1 MLRCDDTVRLGYL
14 RHLLAAFD
22 IDVQLHPASAVL
34 PGSYWGEPEAG
45 IVGKVLHV
53 RPDTPIHS
61 ALHEA
66 CHLICMD
73 PTRRA
78 GVHTDAGGDDLE
90 ESAVCRLQIL
100 LADHLLGVG
109 RDALMADMDTWGY
122 SFRLGAT
129 RSWFANDSEDA
140 DAWLRAHGLVDAD
153 GAVTFRSRS

>member
-1 MLRCDDTVRLGYL
+1 MHRCDAIQLPDLARLLGRYGIRL
-14 RHLLAAFD
+14 
-22 IDVQLHPASAVL
+22 VSHPPDSAL

-45 IVGKVLHV
+45 IVGLTLHV
-53 RPDTPIHS
+53 RPDTPVHS

-73 PTRRA
+73 PARRA

-100 LADHLLGVG
+100 LADHLPDVG
-109 RDALMADMDTWGY
+109 RESLMVDMDAWGY

-129 RSWFANDSEDA
+129 RSWFADDSEDA
-140 DAWLRAHGLVDAD
+140 DAWLRAQGLIDAG
-153 GAVTFRSRS
+153 GAVAFQSRS